1 MELINEIVHAFHS
14 EYNLGKESA
23 KSLMQYCRPSV
34 EKYLFSKVTL
44 KIYIFFSCMIN
55 CLQCMQ

>member
-44 KIYIFFSCMIN
+44 KIFNF
-55 CLQCMQ
+55 LVV